1 MKKQVSGLIIVSACL
16 AGINCRYDGKS
27 SEDPWVIEL
36 VGEGKAV
43 PVCPEQL
50 GGLESPR
57 PPAEICGGTGADVLD
72 GKCRVKREDG
82 TDVTDAFVK
91 GSFETLKEA
100 RDCKAKLAV
109 FRSKSPSCGM
119 GKVYD
124 GSFSNNT
131 IKGNG
136 VAAELLLR
144 NGIRVITEK
153 KAEKKP

>member
-1 MKKQVSGLIIVSACL
+1 MIIVSACL

-27 SEDPWVIEL
+27 SADSRIIEL
-36 VGEGKAV
+36 VREGKAV

-50 GGLESPR
+50 GGLGTPR

-72 GKCRVKREDG
+72 GKCIVKREDG

-91 GSFETLKEA
+91 GSFETLKAA
-100 RDCKAKLAV
+100 RTCNAGIAI
-109 FRSKSPSCGM
+109 FRSLSPSCGIREI
-119 GKVYD
+119 YD
-124 GSFSNNT
+124 GSFSGNV

-144 NGIRVITEK
+144 NGIRVLKEK